1 MSAEGAPRTPVR
13 GGSVSGSE
21 IEALRAAM
29 SRIEAGESTGSGSMP
44 DPAAPDRAAGVRA
57 TLREREGA
65 HERATSSGST
75 AHDPDEDRDAD
86 PYAVARAIVLR
97 QLAMAPRS
105 RHQLHEKLRQRD
117 CPDDVAEAVL
127 DRMTEVG
134 LVDDEKFAE
143 ALVRSKQITRSLS
156 ARALAHELRTKG
168 VDKEAAAAVL
178 AEISPTEE
186 EDRARDLVTARLP
199 RLRGLDRDTVMRRL
213 AGMLARKGYPS
224 GLSFQVIREA
234 IDADPAFTRD

>member
-1 MSAEGAPRTPVR
+1 MSAEDTPRTPRTPQR
-13 GGSVSGSE
+13 GASVSGASE

-29 SRIEAGESTGSGSMP
+29 SRIEAGESTDVGSAPVGSMP
-44 DPAAPDRAAGVRA
+44 SPARRDQS
-57 TLREREGA
+57 EDD
-65 HERATSSGST
+65 SS
-75 AHDPDEDRDAD
+75 EDRDAD

-97 QLAMAPRS
+97 QLAMSPRS
-105 RHQLHEKLRQRD
+105 RHQLRDKLRQRN

-143 ALVRSKQITRSLS
+143 AFVRSKQATRSLS
-156 ARALAHELRTKG
+156 TRALAHELRTKG
-168 VDKEAAAAVL
+168 VDKETADAVL
-178 AEISPTEE
+178 AEINPTEE
-186 EDRARDLVTARLP
+186 EDRARDLVAARLP

-224 GLSFQVIREA
+224 GLSSQVIREA